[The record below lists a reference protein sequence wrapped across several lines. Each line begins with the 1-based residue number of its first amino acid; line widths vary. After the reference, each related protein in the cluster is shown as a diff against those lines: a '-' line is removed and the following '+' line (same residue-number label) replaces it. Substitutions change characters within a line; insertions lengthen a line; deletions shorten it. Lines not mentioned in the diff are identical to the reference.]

1 MAIFE
6 IPYHLL
12 MKSYAD
18 KNQEQ
23 TVRHSKNK
31 SPDRQSPLSDSGWA
45 DHRAEAVT
53 QRKLQAIADES
64 PQVQALSRWDSIA
77 NPLSVQEK
85 NGSAPLKEQRE
96 TGSGKPVQRVTAEL
110 KQQGITNPMEQRW
123 DAAYAK
129 MKSVVDTSAFGNSNK
144 HSVLLWAASSG
155 SLQSIKNAYAA
166 TSLYVSKL
174 ATTSGYTSGDYASFD
189 EVALPFDFS
198 QKTTHA
204 YRIVITFNLTRN
216 ATVEEIYTTFLHEWH
231 IHALPWINTAI
242 AGLNVAGKN
251 SDREKDEHKTYA
263 NKTDNE
269 LEVYVNGLGLGN
281 VQKATVLSKLKNDR
295 DRYDKNSGD
304 IK

>member
-1 MAIFE
+1 
-6 IPYHLL
+6 

-18 KNQEQ
+18 KNQDQ
-23 TVRHSKNK
+23 AVRHSQKTIPE
-31 SPDRQSPLSDSGWA
+31 SQSGFSESTWTDQ
-45 DHRAEAVT
+45 RAEAVI
-53 QRKLQAIADES
+53 QRKLQKIADES
-64 PQVQALSRWDSIA
+64 PQVQALSRWEAIA
-77 NPLSVQEK
+77 NPQSK
-85 NGSAPLKEQRE
+85 NDSTRLKEQPE
-96 TGSGKPVQRVTAEL
+96 TDSGKPVQRVTAEL

-123 DAAYAK
+123 NAAYAK
-129 MKSVVDTSAFGNSNK
+129 IKSVTDTSAFGSSVK
-144 HSVLLWAASSG
+144 HSVVLWAASSG
-155 SLQSIKNAYAA
+155 SLNSIKDVYAS

-174 ATTSGYTSGDYASFD
+174 ATTSGYTNGDYASFD

-198 QKTTHA
+198 KKTTHA
-204 YRIVITFNLTRN
+204 YRIVIAFNLTRN

-231 IHALPWINTAI
+231 IHALPWITTAM

-269 LEVYVNGLGLGN
+269 LEVYVNSLGLGN